1 MELDNPEYYNDLGEK
16 NLKVGDLR
24 SAYKNFSWAV
34 MLGGVDGPERY
45 NPTNKKNKI
54 NCKHLFNKAFVLNKF
69 QFNLESKILSTALE
83 TIEIVLNNNPS
94 YPGAKDLKEELIKE
108 HTRTEVFSDGV
119 KIIYPFI
126 NAKLNGTSTEKN
138 QDDVILREKTFK
150 NDILEGPYKYYHSNG
165 QLLAEMHFKNGE
177 QADGI
182 VDRYDESGNLIKK
195 STIKNGDFNGIQ
207 TFFYENGKIKSEI
220 MMVDGEELGQFKEYD
235 IQGRLVKD
243 GENKKDKLIEDYN
256 LEELIN
262 LLKNNPEFKIEAMIY
277 EEQRGAFQVKNEKEY
292 EEFYTNLSWNDN
304 KTSPPT
310 LIDSKNEIYNEVFDN
325 EGEIITIE
333 YDEYGDEIIEL
344 NTDHCDYEDNKNNIN
359 LSKKIYST
367 EYCNWIKFDID
378 IKWLI
383 ENIKDY
389 EKEDRLE
396 KTIEDLKHEAWS
408 DYTPPEAI
416 VDETLSGSIID
427 SGLGTSEGRNDISW
441 SCVIEYRNSHID
453 LKLI

>member
-1 MELDNPEYYNDLGEK
+1 M
-16 NLKVGDLR
+16 
-24 SAYKNFSWAV
+24 
-34 MLGGVDGPERY
+34 
-45 NPTNKKNKI
+45 
-54 NCKHLFNKAFVLNKF
+54 
-69 QFNLESKILSTALE
+69 
-83 TIEIVLNNNPS
+83 
-94 YPGAKDLKEELIKE
+94 
-108 HTRTEVFSDGV
+108 
-119 KIIYPFI
+119 
-126 NAKLNGTSTEKN
+126 NGISTEKN

-150 NDILEGPYKYYHSNG
+150 NDILEGPYKNYHSNG
-165 QLLAEMHFKNGE
+165 QLLAEMQFKNGE

-182 VDRYDESGNLIKK
+182 VDRYNESGNLIKK
-195 STIKNGDFNGIQ
+195 STVKNGDFNGIQ
-207 TFFYENGKIKSEI
+207 TFFYENGEIKSEI
-220 MMVDGEELGQFKEYD
+220 MMVDGEELGPFKEYD

-256 LEELIN
+256 LHELIN

-333 YDEYGDEIIEL
+333 YDESGDEIIEL
-344 NTDHCDYEDNKNNIN
+344 NTDHYNYEDNKNNIS
-359 LSKKIYST
+359 LSKKIYGT
-367 EYCNWIKFDID
+367 DYCNWIKFDID

-383 ENIKDY
+383 ENIEENY

-416 VDETLSGSIID
+416 VDEILSGYEID